1 MVTANKN
8 WEVCAEGVTE
18 KVRHLPHLSFNISR
32 GKALPCLSIVDT
44 DVDCLYRTTD
54 SSYSNTSANYLGV
67 IDRAIYYH
75 SPSAP
80 DSCQIFATIIL
91 PCVVQSRLSGK
102 LAFHRDNSTKVEDR
116 SRSAGVRPAGGILPW
131 SVFEICDLLLWHFKM
146 QGPFRRRHISFCAIN
161 QLLDIYFEPN
171 PLVCLLSLLPF
182 SLRCVLFWS
191 SYFRWLGKLLS

>member
-1 MVTANKN
+1 MTA
-8 WEVCAEGVTE
+8 WHRTLFDVIAWQWVIGETIGS
-18 KVRHLPHLSFNISR
+18 LSRWVISR
-32 GKALPCLSIVDT
+32 ITFPF
-44 DVDCLYRTTD
+44 R
-54 SSYSNTSANYLGV
+54 
-67 IDRAIYYH
+67 
-75 SPSAP
+75 PP
-80 DSCQIFATIIL
+80 QIHVKFL
-91 PCVVQSRLSGK
+91 QRSWPCVVQSRLSGK

-146 QGPFRRRHISFCAIN
+146 QGPFRRRHISFYAIN